1 MKTIIVC
8 LMVALGL
15 AAAQPAAARGIV
27 VIMSADV
34 GPYQE
39 ALRGFKDAVSQP
51 IVAEYDMRGDFE
63 RGRTILAEI
72 RSQVKPDLILAMGV
86 WALQLVARER
96 IDTPVVFAMV
106 LNPHAVLSGEPG
118 NITGASMNV
127 PADEA
132 IRVLEQ
138 LGPQVNRIG
147 VVYNPVTTGYLLE
160 RATAAAQSRGL
171 TLVTR
176 TIRSPKEAIAA
187 IKALQQQGVNALWIV
202 PDESVLDPK
211 VIEFALL
218 TSYRAKIPLLGLS
231 ERQAEMGAVLSVAFG
246 SSNDIGR
253 QAGELAEAILS
264 GAAVGQLP
272 YTAARNVKLV
282 VNLKAAEKLGMRIP
296 ESLLAA
302 ADSVIR

>member
-1 MKTIIVC
+1 MKTMVVC

>member
-1 MKTIIVC
+1 MKTAVVF

-39 ALRGFKDAVSQP
+39 ALRGFKETVSQP

-63 RGRTILAEI
+63 RGRAILAEI
-72 RSQVKPDLILAMGV
+72 RSQVQPDLILAMGV

-106 LNPHAVLSGEPG
+106 LNPQAVLSGEPG

-138 LGPQVNRIG
+138 LGPQVDRIG
-147 VVYNPVTTGYLLE
+147 VVYNPVTTGYLID
-160 RATAAAQSRGL
+160 RAAAAAERRGL
-171 TLVTR
+171 TLVPR
-176 TIRSPKEAIAA
+176 AIRSPKEAIAA

-246 SSNDIGR
+246 SSDDIGR

-272 YTAARNVKLV
+272 YTAARNIKLV

>member
-1 MKTIIVC
+1 MKTAVVC

-15 AAAQPAAARGIV
+15 VAAQPAAARGIV

-253 QAGELAEAILS
+253 QAGELAKAILS

-272 YTAARNVKLV
+272 YTAARNIKLV

-296 ESLLAA
+296 DSLLAA